1 MYQIGDQVIYGIHGV
16 CRIVG
21 LEERM
26 IDRKSVEYYVLMP
39 LVQKDA
45 RYYIPT
51 KNQAAVAKLRP
62 VLSSAE
68 LDDLLASKDV
78 RRNAWI
84 PDENQRKL
92 RYREILAEADRAEIL
107 SMICCI
113 HRHRR
118 EQLRLG
124 KRLHQCDEGFLKD
137 AQKLMNA
144 ELSYIMGL
152 EPDQIVPFIRKEMD
166 LSEESA
172 T

>member
-84 PDENQRKL
+84 PDENQRKQ
-92 RYREILAEADRAEIL
+92 RYRELISSGDRAAL
-107 SMICCI
+107 MSMVSTLR
-113 HRHRR
+113 RHRE
-118 EQLRLG
+118 EQAAAGRKFHL
-124 KRLHQCDEGFLKD
+124 CDENFLRD
-137 AQKLMNA
+137 AEKLLGSEFSLVLQIDQDRVGDYIQNKLTNA
-144 ELSYIMGL
+144 
-152 EPDQIVPFIRKEMD
+152 
-166 LSEESA
+166 
-172 T
+172 

>member
-1 MYQIGDQVIYGIHGV
+1 MYQTGQKVIYGVHGICSV
-16 CRIVG
+16 TGTETRRLG
-21 LEERM
+21 KT
-26 IDRKSVEYYVLMP
+26 KSEFYVLQPINMP
-39 LVQKDA
+39 DS
-45 RYYIPT
+45 RYYIPADSP
-51 KNQAAVAKLRP
+51 AALAKLHPLMTRQE
-62 VLSSAE
+62 VLDMLHS
-68 LDDLLASKDV
+68 DRV
-78 RRNAWI
+78 RNSVWV
-84 PDENQRKL
+84 PDENQRKQ

-166 LSEESA
+166 LSEE
-172 T
+172 